1 MQGNECPDM
10 PMWVVVLMVVWGHT
24 INARR
29 NLLMK
34 LIKHL
39 IKTFIE
45 DLKSV
50 TPIDILIVGAVY
62 FTVRWLIC

>member
-1 MQGNECPDM
+1 
-10 PMWVVVLMVVWGHT
+10 
-24 INARR
+24 
-29 NLLMK
+29 MK